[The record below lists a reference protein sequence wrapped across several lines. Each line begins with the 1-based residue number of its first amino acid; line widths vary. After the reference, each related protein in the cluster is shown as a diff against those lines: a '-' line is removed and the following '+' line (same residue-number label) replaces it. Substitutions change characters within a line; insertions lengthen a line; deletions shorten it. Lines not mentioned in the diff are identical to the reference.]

1 MPIDY
6 SELNGLEVLLL
17 LLSGRDGYFLWGII
31 GFALLVVIISHYVDK
46 NDEVG
51 KVIDHT
57 DQRTN
62 M

>member
-31 GFALLVVIISHYVDK
+31 GFAILVVIISPFVDK

-51 KVIDHT
+51 KHIDPT
-57 DQRTN
+57 DQRTT

>member
-31 GFALLVVIISHYVDK
+31 GFAILVVVISHFVDK

-51 KVIDHT
+51 KHIDPT